1 LIRQRLNAKDEEL
14 TVRNTELTAETK
26 RHNEALQI
34 ISDMKE
40 EARVS
45 AEQIRT
51 VRDEM
56 KRIDGVMKDRVTC
69 AERQCDEDRQMISDI
84 KRMQQ
89 TLETRL
95 TANS

>member
-14 TVRNTELTAETK
+14 MARNTELTAETK

-45 AEQIRT
+45 AEQVRT
-51 VRDEM
+51 LRDEM
-56 KRIDGVMKDRVTC
+56 KRIDGVMKDRVTW
-69 AERQCDEDRQMISDI
+69 AERQRDEDRQMISDI
-84 KRMQQ
+84 KKMQQ

-95 TANS
+95 MANS